1 MEQTTQQPDLVK
13 TDQKSIDEEFHP
25 NIVALVCNWCTY
37 TAADLAGVTRL
48 KYPAEIRMIRLMC
61 TGMIDPRF
69 IVESFLRGAD
79 GVFIGGCHPGDC
91 HYINGNLKARLRI
104 DSLKALLQGMG
115 IEPKRL
121 VLHWIGASEGVE
133 FQNRV
138 SSFVQEIKV
147 LGPSGFG
154 VYDSI

>member
-1 MEQTTQQPDLVK
+1 MEATNQTSPIEESRQPD
-13 TDQKSIDEEFHP
+13 TDEEFHP

-48 KYPAEIRMIRLMC
+48 KYPAEVRMIRLMC

-69 IVESFLRGAD
+69 IVESFLKGAD

-91 HYINGNLKARLRI
+91 HYINGNLKAKLRI
-104 DSLKALLQGMG
+104 DGLSALLQGMG
-115 IEPKRL
+115 VEPERL
-121 VLHWIGASEGVE
+121 ALHWIGASEGAE
-133 FQNRV
+133 FQKQIKD
-138 SSFVQEIKV
+138 FVLNIKR
-147 LGPSGFG
+147 LGPSGFR

>member
-1 MEQTTQQPDLVK
+1 MEATNQTSPIEETRQPD
-13 TDQKSIDEEFHP
+13 TDEEFHP

-48 KYPAEIRMIRLMC
+48 KYPAEVRMIRLMC

-69 IVESFLRGAD
+69 IVESFLKGAD

-104 DSLKALLQGMG
+104 DGLKVLLQGMG
-115 IEPKRL
+115 VEPERL
-121 VLHWIGASEGVE
+121 VLRWIGASEGAE
-133 FQNRV
+133 FQKQIKD
-138 SSFVQEIKV
+138 FVQGIKRI
-147 LGPSGFG
+147 GPSGFG
-154 VYDSI
+154 AYDSI